1 MSLYG
6 NFSVHSSD
14 NKILTVFDISWK
26 EAVKM
31 SEVVKDENG
40 TVVQTCTEPVQD
52 DNGTVVTPAVSV
64 FSYSI
69 PCKQASRYSPFEH
82 SFFTNS
88 L

>member
-1 MSLYG
+1 M
-6 NFSVHSSD
+6 
-14 NKILTVFDISWK
+14 LTVFDISWK

-69 PCKQASRYSPFEH
+69 PCK
-82 SFFTNS
+82 
-88 L
+88 